1 MEPSALRIRPANVD
15 DVSAI
20 YRLQFC
26 EGWMLERS
34 EIARTLQQL
43 YVMEKENQLIGV
55 HLAAKNRT
63 PLYAPAVHPLF
74 PQKAVEEVLLRGVK
88 LLEAG
93 GHR

>member
-1 MEPSALRIRPANVD
+1 MEPSALRIRSATED

-26 EGWMLERS
+26 EGWPLDRS
-34 EIARTLQQL
+34 EIARNLRQL
-43 YVMEKENQLIGV
+43 YVMEKETRLIGV

-93 GHR
+93 THG

>member
-1 MEPSALRIRPANVD
+1 MDKASLWIRHAHED
-15 DVSAI
+15 DILNI
-20 YRLQFC
+20 YRLQFN
-26 EGWMLERS
+26 EGWLLERS
-34 EIARTLQQL
+34 EIARNLQQL

-88 LLEAG
+88 LLETGA
-93 GHR
+93 HR

>member
-1 MEPSALRIRPANVD
+1 MEPSALRIRSANEE
-15 DVSAI
+15 DVAAI

-26 EGWMLERS
+26 EGWLLDRS
-34 EIARTLQQL
+34 EIARNLRQL
-43 YVMEKENQLIGV
+43 YVMEKETRLIGI

-93 GHR
+93 AHG